1 MDLAKV
7 RAAVDAKLSGVQDAD
22 KISAAIVA
30 GIDAAVKDAAVKDA
44 SDVDQAKEKLSYS
57 IMSDIRGL

>member
-30 GIDAAVKDAAVKDA
+30 GIDAAVKDA

-57 IMSDIRGL
+57 IMSDIRSL

>member
-30 GIDAAVKDAAVKDA
+30 GIDAAVKDT

-57 IMSDIRGL
+57 IMSDIRSL